1 MGKGSSGEHFNIKVQ
16 PITDIKH
23 DLYSGRM
30 QAGGPALAFCQHK
43 MHRHKLLPAS
53 VSVRAHPSALI
64 IYVCEPFSLSI
75 EIVNIIQLMVESTN
89 LDVCLCKISEISL
102 LHLLSS
108 IITGIFHLIDV
119 EGSQFEVSLF
129 LTSSHSPSTAKHS
142 SKAIQPL

>member
-1 MGKGSSGEHFNIKVQ
+1 MGKGLSDEHFNIKVQ

-53 VSVRAHPSALI
+53 FSVRAHPSALI

-75 EIVNIIQLMVESTN
+75 EIVNIIQFMVESTN
-89 LDVCLCKISEISL
+89 LDVCLCKIYGIDSKTLRDGSNLKTEELNNQHNTMKL
-102 LHLLSS
+102 LDSHHHDL
-108 IITGIFHLIDV
+108 IFD
-119 EGSQFEVSLF
+119 
-129 LTSSHSPSTAKHS
+129 
-142 SKAIQPL
+142 